1 MFRKQTND
9 ARDTSSVSIP
19 SPDRSATTATA
30 AAPAPVR
37 AEVALGR
44 TTEFGREERSRL
56 IVGPNIKLKGVEIT
70 DCDTLVVEGRV
81 EASMDSRIIQIAE
94 GGVFTGT
101 VAIDRAEIRGKFEGE
116 MTVRDRLVVHGTGRI
131 VGKIR
136 YGRLAVEEGGE
147 ITGDLAALPR
157 SETRTASTPA
167 STSAS
172 APATAP
178 ETDPV
183 SSLQRPKREPFS
195 HPPTARVES
204 GGRDAAE

>member
-1 MFRKQTND
+1 MFRKQASD
-9 ARDTSSVSIP
+9 AHETSSVSIP
-19 SPDRSATTATA
+19 SPDRSAATA

-37 AEVALGR
+37 AEAALGR
-44 TTEFGREERSRL
+44 ATDYAREERSRL

-81 EASMDSRIIQIAE
+81 EASMDSRIIQIAD

-101 VAIDRAEIRGKFEGE
+101 VAIDRAEIRGRFEGE

-131 VGKIR
+131 MGKIR

-157 SETRTASTPA
+157 SEARPT
-167 STSAS
+167 S

-178 ETDPV
+178 ASSPTSSSETESQ

>member
-9 ARDTSSVSIP
+9 AHNPSSVTIP
-19 SPDRSATTATA
+19 SPERSTTAT
-30 AAPAPVR
+30 PAPVR
-37 AEVALGR
+37 AEATLGR
-44 TTEFGREERSRL
+44 ATEHAREERSRL

-81 EASMDSRIIQIAE
+81 EASMDSRIIQIAD

-101 VAIDRAEIRGKFEGE
+101 VAIDRAEIRGRFEGE
-116 MTVRDRLVVHGTGRI
+116 MTVRDRLVVHGTGRV

-147 ITGDLAALPR
+147 VTGDLAALPR
-157 SETRTASTPA
+157 TETRQASASIAAASSATPA
-167 STSAS
+167 TSDAES
-172 APATAP
+172 
-178 ETDPV
+178 V
-183 SSLQRPKREPFS
+183 SSMQRPKREPFS

>member
-1 MFRKQTND
+1 MFRKQTSD
-9 ARDTSSVSIP
+9 AHDTSSVSIP
-19 SPDRSATTATA
+19 SPDRSPATA

-44 TTEFGREERSRL
+44 ASEYTREERSRL

-81 EASMDSRIIQIAE
+81 EASMDSRIIQIAD

-101 VAIDRAEIRGKFEGE
+101 VAIDRAEIRGRFEGE

-157 SETRTASTPA
+157 AETRQPSAAAATST
-167 STSAS
+167 T
-172 APATAP
+172 TP
-178 ETDPV
+178 ETEPV